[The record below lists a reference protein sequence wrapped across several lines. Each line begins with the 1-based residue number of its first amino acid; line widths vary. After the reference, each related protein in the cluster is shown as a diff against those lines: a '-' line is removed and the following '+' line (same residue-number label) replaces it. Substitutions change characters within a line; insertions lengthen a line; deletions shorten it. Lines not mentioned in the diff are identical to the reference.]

1 MRIGVYSGSFNPVH
15 KGHVALADY
24 LVQQSLVD
32 EVWLIRTP
40 LNPLKA
46 GAELMGNEERRAMLE
61 LAIEGHEGLR
71 VSDVEDDLPLP
82 NYTICT
88 LRRLQEL
95 HPDKE
100 FFLVIGADNW
110 QIFNKWKDWQVILRD
125 FHVIVYPRPGYP
137 LPEEGIKYSTV
148 QWVDAPMFNISSTE
162 IRQRLKLGQ
171 SLSDWVDIKVEKF
184 LHHVIAKD

>member
-61 LAIEGHEGLR
+61 LAIEGHDGLR

-100 FFLVIGADNW
+100 FFLVIGTDNW
-110 QIFNKWKDWQVILRD
+110 QIFNQWKDWQVILRD
-125 FHVIVYPRPGYP
+125 FHVIVCPRPGYP
-137 LPEEGIKYSTV
+137 LPEEGVKYSTV